1 MRRGAIPVFFSGLQP
16 IWSAARQPR
25 VVFGNN
31 HLAYDA
37 PTARAVAMVVVWLAW
52 NYWVAAKS
60 LPLPNVACAQ
70 DLGVMVDA
78 GYRFYQGLRPHAD
91 YHTPFGP
98 VLGMLFGIPM
108 VFGGPNYSS
117 LRFLPATV
125 TGITVAWTWFACG
138 YSLGSASRAVIAIA
152 LGAIAGGL
160 YHQGFPPEALTFATF
175 YNRVGF
181 GILGVVALCTLLPRE
196 KDRVVSNTFR
206 DGSIIVGVVTLAF
219 FKAVFAVAAVP
230 LVMTSLVVHQ
240 RTKRDYGVCIA
251 AGGMCLVF
259 FLASIG
265 FRVDRMW
272 QDLLLSAGARGQ
284 NGGTGLFFFPLRN
297 AIANIDFICLA
308 IVSGVLWL
316 PAAVTPSSIWRS
328 PTAWGMYVLWM
339 PVVIGWGLTLIQ
351 SHGDGR
357 GIALMLVGLGAS
369 YAWLRV
375 KPGDVIG
382 RIKCPES
389 SSGELLTD
397 PIRHRVSA
405 ACLWLAAFLF
415 IMPHAQSLLFLR
427 RISSETSG
435 RQFRAPAV
443 RDLFIGPFAN
453 ELGPDCI
460 TKMND
465 AIDLIS
471 RHCEKNDTLQYM
483 GGANIYSFA
492 CGLRSPRDSMLFWCS
507 YSTYSAAHHPPT
519 RDFDATKFIL
529 VPKASVSVSQ
539 TPEDWKQ
546 AYSYYFATHF
556 TVCEETQYF
565 LLYKR
570 KS

>member
-1 MRRGAIPVFFSGLQP
+1 
-16 IWSAARQPR
+16 
-25 VVFGNN
+25 
-31 HLAYDA
+31 
-37 PTARAVAMVVVWLAW
+37 MVVGWLAW

-108 VFGGPNYSS
+108 IFGGPNYSS

-125 TGITVAWTWFACG
+125 TGISAAWTWFACG
-138 YSLGSASRAVIAIA
+138 YSLGSASRAVVAIA
-152 LGAIAGGL
+152 LGAIAGGI

-175 YNRVGF
+175 YNRFGF
-181 GILGVVALCTLLPRE
+181 GILGVVALCSLLPRE

-206 DGSIIVGVVTLAF
+206 DCSIIVGVLTLAF

-230 LVMTSLVVHQ
+230 LVMTSFIVHP
-240 RTKRDYGVCIA
+240 RAKRDYVFCA
-251 AGGMCLVF
+251 ALGIVCLVC

-284 NGGTGLFFFPLRN
+284 NGGAGLFFFPLRN
-297 AIANIDFICLA
+297 TLANIDFICLV
-308 IVSGVLWL
+308 IISGVLWL
-316 PAAVTPSSIWRS
+316 PAAVSKSSIWRS
-328 PTAWGMYVLWM
+328 TTAWGIYILLM
-339 PVVIGWGLTLIQ
+339 PLLIGWGLTLIQ

-357 GIALMLVGLGAS
+357 GIALVLAGLAAS

-375 KPGDVIG
+375 KPGSVIGCVKSPRSPTGDAFTDVI
-382 RIKCPES
+382 RN
-389 SSGELLTD
+389 
-397 PIRHRVSA
+397 RVAA
-405 ACLWLAAFLF
+405 ACLWLAALLF
-415 IMPHAQSLLFLR
+415 IMPHTQSLLFLQ
-427 RISSETSG
+427 RISTEITG
-435 RQFRAPAV
+435 RQFRAPAI
-443 RDLFIGPFAN
+443 RELFIGPFAN

-460 TKMND
+460 AKMND
-465 AIDLIS
+465 AIDLIG
-471 RHCEKNDTLQYM
+471 RHCEKSDTLQYM

-519 RDFDATKFIL
+519 RDFDATEFIL
-529 VPKASVSVSQ
+529 VPKATVSASQ
-539 TPEDWKQ
+539 TPQDWKQ
-546 AYSYYFATHF
+546 AYSYYFATHY
-556 TVCEETQYF
+556 TVCEETQF
-565 LLYKR
+565 FQLYKR
-570 KS
+570 KK